1 MYTDIAIN
9 TKSTEVAHLSIEAS
23 HKWLVYLQKEL

>member
-23 HKWLVYLQKEL
+23 HK